1 LLRHSALFAAL
12 AIALLLIDGARLCP
26 AQPSAPVIRAAPQ
39 SQAGVRDPYVPRV
52 PARAIAY
59 HRSQYALALY
69 GIAWKLLGLWLLV
82 QTGLSVR
89 MRDAVYR
96 TLRLRL
102 PEADAPPPFRALA
115 LFFVLYAALLLLWS
129 LPYRLAWLALEH
141 RYGFSRQSVI
151 GFFGDALLDM
161 VFSYVSI
168 PLFWGGYWL
177 YARSPRRWLWWL
189 WALLVP
195 LLFFQMILQPV
206 VIAPAYNRFTPLA
219 PGNLH
224 DDILALAAR
233 AGITGG
239 RVFVEDTSR
248 RTRHVNAYVT
258 GLGPTTRIVINDT
271 ALQTLPEDQL
281 LAMVGHE
288 MGHYVECHIWVH
300 FVTGVF
306 GAGFFLW
313 LAARLIPG
321 LVLEWGRRH
330 GLRGVID
337 LAALPVIALTLTLFL
352 LAQAPIENAISRTL
366 EHRADAFGLRVT
378 HLNDATA
385 RLLVG
390 FAERDYTDSD
400 PPALFQFWFGSHPP
414 LAERIAFARKY
425 P

>member
-1 LLRHSALFAAL
+1 MRTLFVLL
-12 AIALLLIDGARLCP
+12 AIALLLVSGARPCP
-26 AQPSAPVIRAAPQ
+26 AQTAAPFTRAAPLR
-39 SQAGVRDPYVPRV
+39 QARVFDPYAPRV

-59 HRSQYALALY
+59 HRSQYALALC
-69 GIAWKLLGLWLLV
+69 GIVWKLLGLWLLV

-96 TLRLRL
+96 TLRLR
-102 PEADAPPPFRALA
+102 PPDGNAPPPFRALV
-115 LFFVLYAALLLLWS
+115 LFFVLYAALLLFWS

-141 RYGFSRQSVI
+141 HYGFSRQSVT
-151 GFFGDALLDM
+151 GLLNDALKDM
-161 VFSYVSI
+161 AFSGVTI

-177 YARSPRRWLWWL
+177 YARSPRWWRWWLWL

-195 LLFFQMILQPV
+195 LLFFQIILQPV

-219 PGNLH
+219 PGKLR
-224 DDILALAAR
+224 DDILSLAAR

-288 MGHYVECHIWVH
+288 MGHYVEGHIWAH
-300 FVTGVF
+300 FVAGVI

-313 LAARLIPG
+313 LAARLVPG
-321 LVLEWGRRH
+321 LVLGWGRRR
-330 GLRGVID
+330 GLRGVTD
-337 LAALPVIALTLTLFL
+337 LAALPVITLTLTLFL
-352 LAQAPIENAISRTL
+352 LAQAPIENALSRYL

-385 RLLVG
+385 RLLVS
-390 FAERDYTDSD
+390 FAERDYTDPN
-400 PPALFQFWFGSHPP
+400 PPALFQFWFGSHPT
-414 LAERIAFARKY
+414 LAERIRFARNY